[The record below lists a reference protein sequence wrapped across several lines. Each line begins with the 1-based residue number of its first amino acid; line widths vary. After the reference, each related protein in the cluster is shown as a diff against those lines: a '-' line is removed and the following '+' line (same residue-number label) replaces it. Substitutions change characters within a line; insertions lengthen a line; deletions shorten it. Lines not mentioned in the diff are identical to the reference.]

1 MGRKERHMKIYI
13 SGKITGTEDYPERFQ
28 RAAEAITA
36 KGHEAINPLML
47 NTILNPW
54 TTTWEQYMLADL
66 GLLRASDAAYFM
78 PGWEESNGAR
88 VEYGEAVRMQKRI
101 FYQIEDIEE
110 ADT

>member
-1 MGRKERHMKIYI
+1 MGGKERHMKIYI

-28 RAAEAITA
+28 RATEAITA

-54 TTTWEQYMLADL
+54 TTSWEQYVLADL

-110 ADT
+110 AKT